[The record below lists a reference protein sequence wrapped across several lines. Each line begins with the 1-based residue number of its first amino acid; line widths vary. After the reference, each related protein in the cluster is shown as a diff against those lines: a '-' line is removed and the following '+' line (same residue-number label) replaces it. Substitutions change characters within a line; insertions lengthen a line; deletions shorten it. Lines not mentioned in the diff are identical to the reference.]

1 MKNMARD
8 YIRTVT
14 DMERYFYGAGNA
26 MGYSYSGSELLKA
39 DSPMMSTTAGTY
51 QAIYG
56 RKVWSQLNQEFNAF
70 SILPKRP
77 WERSG
82 WRVITAR
89 PDATIGGGV
98 AENATLPDTSKPTF
112 QHIAA
117 KPKTVVHT
125 FDMSETAMFLADKD
139 DGLGDIR
146 SVLKEEMGKH
156 HAETINLMLCKDAGT
171 VAGNDFESLDRVTG
185 NDGGSTGGTTS
196 METGADNA
204 TDHCGAS
211 DLDIYSIDRSAN
223 SWSNAAVNCGADVTV
238 ANQRTLSLDHLD
250 SIFQTT
256 WTQGGNP
263 KVILTGYDTLM
274 RLQQLLQSQQ
284 RFMEEKR
291 ITPTYNGV
299 KGVPGVEAGF
309 IVATYNGVPIIPSKD
324 VGKGGPANADGLSKM
339 YFLDTDYMYFSTAI
353 PTQYFESG
361 IETGDPFAIN
371 RLGQEGMYR
380 SMGEL
385 WTTFFRGH
393 GSIRDLK

>member
-1 MKNMARD
+1 MARD
-8 YIRTVT
+8 YIRNIT

-39 DSPMMSTTAGTY
+39 DAPMLSTTAGTY

-82 WRVITAR
+82 WRVITDR
-89 PDATIGGGV
+89 PSFAKGGGV
-98 AENATLPDTSKPTF
+98 AENATLPDTTKPQF

-156 HAETINLMLCKDAGT
+156 HAEHINKMLTQDCDT
-171 VAGNDFESLDRVTG
+171 VAGNDFESLDRITG
-185 NDGGSTGGTTS
+185 NDGGASGGLTS
-196 METGADNA
+196 METGSAA
-204 TDHCGAS
+204 ADHCGAT
-211 DLDIYSIDRSAN
+211 DLDIYSISRSAN
-223 SWSNAAVNCGADVTV
+223 SWSNAEVNCGSDQDA
-238 ANQRTLSLDHLD
+238 ANRRTLSLDHLD
-250 SIFQTT
+250 TLFQQI
-256 WTQGGNP
+256 WVRGGNP

-291 ITPTYNGV
+291 VTPTYNGV
-299 KGVPGVEAGF
+299 KGVPGIEAGF

-324 VGKGGPANADGLSKM
+324 VVKDGISRM
-339 YFLDTDYMYFSTAI
+339 YFLDTDYTYFSTAI

-380 SMGEL
+380 SMGEV
-385 WTTFFRGH
+385 WTTFFGGH
-393 GSIRDLK
+393 GSIRDLQ

>member
-1 MKNMARD
+1 
-8 YIRTVT
+8 
-14 DMERYFYGAGNA
+14 

-39 DSPMMSTTAGTY
+39 DAPMLSTTAGIY

-82 WRVITAR
+82 WRVITER
-89 PDATIGGGV
+89 PSFAVGGGL
-98 AENATLPDTSKPTF
+98 AENATLPDTTKPTF

-117 KPKTVVHT
+117 KPKTVAHT

-156 HAETINLMLCKDAGT
+156 HAEHINRMLTQDKAT
-171 VAGNDFESLDRVTG
+171 AAGNDFESLDRVT
-185 NDGGSTGGTTS
+185 TGDS
-196 METGADNA
+196 AA
-204 TDHCGAS
+204 TN
-211 DLDIYSIDRSAN
+211 DIYSIDRSAN
-223 SWSNAAVNCGADVTV
+223 SWSLAEHSENSGTDRV
-238 ANQRTLSLDHLD
+238 LSLDHLD
-250 SIFQTT
+250 EIFRLT
-256 WTQGGNP
+256 WERGGNP

-291 ITPTYNGV
+291 VTPTYNGV
-299 KGVPGVEAGF
+299 KGVPGIEAGF
-309 IVATYNGVPIIPSKD
+309 IVATYNGVPIIHSKD
-324 VGKGGPANADGLSKM
+324 VPKDTLSRM
-339 YFLDTDYMYFSTAI
+339 YFLDTDYLYFSTAI

-380 SMGEL
+380 TMGEL
-385 WTTFFRGH
+385 WTTFFGGH
-393 GSIRDLK
+393 ASIRDLK

>member
-1 MKNMARD
+1 MARD
-8 YIRTVT
+8 YIRTIT

-39 DSPMMSTTAGTY
+39 DSPMLSTTGGTY

-82 WRVITAR
+82 WRVITSR
-89 PDATIGGGV
+89 PSFTVGGGV
-98 AENATLPDTSKPTF
+98 AENATLPDTTKPTF

-117 KPKTVVHT
+117 KPKTIVHT

-146 SVLKEEMGKH
+146 AVLKEEMGKH
-156 HAETINLMLCKDAGT
+156 HAEHINKMLLEDSET
-171 VAGNDFESLDRVTG
+171 VAGNDFESLDRVTAADATSVG
-185 NDGGSTGGTTS
+185 LTGLKTTGGN
-196 METGADNA
+196 EHVDDAA
-204 TDHCGAS
+204 
-211 DLDIYSIDRSAN
+211 DLDMYSIDRSDGAN
-223 SWSNAAVNCGADVTV
+223 SWSGAEVNCAADAAVASR
-238 ANQRTLSLDHLD
+238 RTLSLDHLD
-250 SIFQTT
+250 TLFQQV
-256 WTQGGNP
+256 WERGGNP

-291 ITPTYNGV
+291 VTPTYNGV
-299 KGVPGVEAGF
+299 KGVPGLEAGF

-324 VGKGGPANADGLSKM
+324 VTKDGLSRM
-339 YFLDTDYMYFSTAI
+339 YFLDTDYLYFSTAI

-385 WTTFFRGH
+385 WTTFFGGQ

>member
-1 MKNMARD
+1 
-8 YIRTVT
+8 
-14 DMERYFYGAGNA
+14 MERYFYGAGNA

-39 DSPMMSTTAGTY
+39 DSPMLSSTAGTY

-70 SILPKRP
+70 SVLPKRP

-89 PDATIGGGV
+89 PSFTKGGGV
-98 AENATLPDTSKPTF
+98 AENATLPDTTKPTF

-117 KPKTVVHT
+117 KPKTIAHT

-156 HAETINLMLCKDAGT
+156 HAEHVNRMLLTDVTTLA
-171 VAGNDFESLDRVTG
+171 ANDLESLDRVTTA
-185 NDGGSTGGTTS
+185 GSTAMTSGTHYDTS
-196 METGADNA
+196 DE
-204 TDHCGAS
+204 
-211 DLDIYSIDRSAN
+211 DIYSIDRSAN
-223 SWSNAAVNCGADVTV
+223 TWAFAEGNADTGSVN
-238 ANQRTLSLDHLD
+238 RTLSLDQLD
-250 SIFQTT
+250 DLFQKI
-256 WTQGGNP
+256 WVRGGNP
-263 KVILTGYDTLM
+263 KVMLTGYDTLM

-291 ITPTYNGV
+291 VTPTYNGV

-324 VGKGGPANADGLSKM
+324 VPTDSLSRI
-339 YFLDTDYMYFSTAI
+339 YYLDTDYLYFSTAI

-380 SMGEL
+380 TMGEI
-385 WTTFFRGH
+385 WTTFFGGQ

>member
-1 MKNMARD
+1 MARD
-8 YIRTVT
+8 YIRNIT
-14 DMERYFYGAGNA
+14 DMERYYYGAGNS

-39 DSPMMSTTAGTY
+39 DAPMLSTTAGTY

-82 WRVITAR
+82 WRVITER
-89 PDATIGGGV
+89 PSFSVGGGV
-98 AENATLPDTSKPTF
+98 AENATLPDTTKPTF

-125 FDMSETAMFLADKD
+125 FDMSETAMFLSDKD

-146 SVLKEEMGKH
+146 AILKEEMGKH
-156 HAETINLMLCKDAGT
+156 HAEHVNKMLTTDKGT
-171 VAGNDFESLDRVTG
+171 VAGNNFESLDRVTV
-185 NDGGSTGGTTS
+185 
-196 METGADNA
+196 
-204 TDHCGAS
+204 GAS
-211 DLDIYSIDRSAN
+211 ASSDEDMYSIDRSAN
-223 SWSNAAVNCGADVTV
+223 SWSLSEHNENSGTDR
-238 ANQRTLSLDHLD
+238 NLSLDQLD
-250 SIFQTT
+250 DLFQKI
-256 WTQGGNP
+256 WTRGGNP

-291 ITPTYNGV
+291 VTPTYNGV
-299 KGVPGVEAGF
+299 KGVPGIEAGF

-324 VGKGGPANADGLSKM
+324 VQPDTLSRM
-339 YFLDTDYMYFSTAI
+339 YFLDTDYLYFSTAI

-380 SMGEL
+380 TMGEL
-385 WTTFFRGH
+385 WTTFFGGH
-393 GSIRDLK
+393 GSVRDLK

>member
-1 MKNMARD
+1 VKQNKTNGVNEMARD
-8 YIRTVT
+8 YIRTIT

-39 DSPMMSTTAGTY
+39 DAPMLSTTAGIY

-82 WRVITAR
+82 WRVITER
-89 PDATIGGGV
+89 PSFTVGGGL
-98 AENATLPDTSKPTF
+98 AENATLPDTTKPTF

-117 KPKTVVHT
+117 KPKTVAHT

-156 HAETINLMLCKDAGT
+156 HAEHINRMLTQDKGT
-171 VAGNDFESLDRVTG
+171 VAGNDFESLDRVTTG
-185 NDGGSTGGTTS
+185 DTAST
-196 METGADNA
+196 N
-204 TDHCGAS
+204 
-211 DLDIYSIDRSAN
+211 DIYSIDRSAN
-223 SWSNAAVNCGADVTV
+223 SWSLAEHSENSGTDRV
-238 ANQRTLSLDHLD
+238 LSLDHLD
-250 SIFQTT
+250 EIFRLT
-256 WTQGGNP
+256 WERGGNP

-291 ITPTYNGV
+291 VTPTYNGV
-299 KGVPGVEAGF
+299 KGVPGIEAGF

-324 VGKGGPANADGLSKM
+324 VAKDTLSRM
-339 YFLDTDYMYFSTAI
+339 YFLDTDYLYFSTAI

-380 SMGEL
+380 TMGEL
-385 WTTFFRGH
+385 WTTFFGGH
-393 GSIRDLK
+393 ASIRDLK